1 LTQAIWQIKTNY
13 KDKFKIMK
21 ILTDE
26 IEKKNKNKRS
36 KEREM
41 EKKRK
46 QKVKKGHAS
55 LLWTMKHEVVFYF
68 FCYMVKLK
76 KKNEME

>member
-1 LTQAIWQIKTNY
+1 
-13 KDKFKIMK
+13 
-21 ILTDE
+21 
-26 IEKKNKNKRS
+26 
-36 KEREM
+36 M

-55 LLWTMKHEVVFYF
+55 LLWTMKHVVVFYF

>member
-1 LTQAIWQIKTNY
+1 
-13 KDKFKIMK
+13 MK

-46 QKVKKGHAS
+46 EKVKKGHAS
-55 LLWTMKHEVVFYF
+55 LLWTMKHVVVFYF
-68 FCYMVKLK
+68 FLLHGKIEEK
-76 KKNEME
+76 K

>member
-46 QKVKKGHAS
+46 EKVKKGHAS
-55 LLWTMKHEVVFYF
+55 LLWTMKHVVVFYF
-68 FCYMVKLK
+68 FLLHGKIEEK
-76 KKNEME
+76 K